1 METTGTLVPASSWEP
16 VVAATLSAKVVPA
29 ATSIVPKR
37 EPSFGSALT
46 MTLPA
51 STDIVPVAVKLPPMV
66 SVPAPVLEVLP
77 GPLMEPVQARSFGV
91 LSWKFVPARTL
102 TMPPVME
109 ERLPGLNW
117 TAPAMMSMRPVD
129 QPVVVLITR
138 VPAPS
143 FSKPPTPAMGRLNSR
158 VPLSTLMAR
167 EPSAPMLIP
176 EVLRRESPLI
186 WRTPPSILVAPE

>member
-1 METTGTLVPASSWEP
+1 MVPARSWVP

-66 SVPAPVLEVLP
+66 RVPAPVLEVLP
-77 GPLMEPVQARSFGV
+77 GPLIEPVQARSFGV

-102 TMPPVME
+102 TIPPVME

-117 TAPAMMSMRPVD
+117 TAPSMMSMRPVD

-158 VPLSTLMAR
+158 VPASTLMAR
-167 EPSAPMLIP
+167 EPSAPILIP

-186 WRTPPSILVAPE
+186 WSTPPWMLVAPE

>member
-1 METTGTLVPASSWEP
+1 MPASSWVP

-37 EPSFGSALT
+37 VPSLGKALT
-46 MTLPA
+46 TTLPA

-66 SVPAPVLEVLP
+66 RVPAPVLEVLP
-77 GPLMEPVQARSFGV
+77 GPLIEPVHARSFGV

-117 TAPAMMSMRPVD
+117 TEPSMMSMRPVD

-143 FSKPPTPAMGRLNSR
+143 FSKPPTPAMGRLNSKMP
-158 VPLSTLMAR
+158 VSTLMAK
-167 EPSAPMLIP
+167 EPSAPMLML
-176 EVLRRESPLI
+176 EVLGSEPPLI
-186 WRTPPSILVAPE
+186 WRTPPWMLVAPE